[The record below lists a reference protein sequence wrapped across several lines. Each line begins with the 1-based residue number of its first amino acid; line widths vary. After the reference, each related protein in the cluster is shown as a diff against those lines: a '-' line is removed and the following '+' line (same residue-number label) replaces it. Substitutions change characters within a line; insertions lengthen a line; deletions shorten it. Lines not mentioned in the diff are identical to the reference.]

1 MTARSYPESLRL
13 AGLLTE
19 PAVRQA
25 IDDMQL
31 PPGSAGIDAGCGI
44 GQHALWLAQA
54 IGSRGNVTGVD
65 ISTENL
71 TAASAAADERGL
83 SGRVKFRRGDLLHLP
98 FEDSSFDWAWCADT
112 LWPVAGM
119 NPLAGV
125 RELRRVVRPG
135 GRIGVLFWSGQTLL
149 PGYPLLEARLYL
161 AHAGANPYLKDVP
174 PELHFM
180 RANSWLRSA
189 GLTEIRVR
197 TFPAETH
204 APLSADKR
212 DALAFWFSMFWGD
225 LAAYVSKEDWAQ
237 YRRLC
242 DPGSTEC
249 VLDDPDYHSLITYT
263 LFPAMVPA

>member
-1 MTARSYPESLRL
+1 MTYPEQLRL

-19 PAVRQA
+19 PAVRHA

-31 PPGSAGIDAGCGI
+31 PRGSTGIDAGCGI
-44 GQHALWLAQA
+44 GQHALWLAEA
-54 IGSRGNVTGVD
+54 IGSGGKVTGVD

-71 TAASAAADERGL
+71 TAAAATAEERGFT
-83 SGRVKFRRGDLLHLP
+83 GRVKFRQGDLLHLP

-119 NPLAGV
+119 DPVAGV

-135 GRIGVLFWSGQTLL
+135 GKIGVLFWSGQTVL

-161 AHAGANPYLKDVP
+161 AHAAANPYLKDVP
-174 PELHFM
+174 PELHFV

-197 TFPAETH
+197 TYAAETQ
-204 APLSADKR
+204 APLSADRR
-212 DALAFWFSMFWGD
+212 DALAYWFSMFWGD
-225 LAAYVSKEDWAQ
+225 LEAHVSEEVWAQ
-237 YRRLC
+237 FRRLC

-249 VLDDPDYHSLITYT
+249 ILRDPDYHSLITYT
-263 LFPAMVPA
+263 LFRATVPV